1 MQRLLDLLQYYKD
14 AIHVIRDDLSIL
26 QQSFEESEVVTDES
40 IFLRS
45 SVDRLSVDR
54 LSVDGKEK
62 TRRRSSASQPAPT
75 PASTEPKKRI
85 FSQFRFSYV
94 IDACTLQLRLGR
106 TDYRLLL
113 QRSAAYADA
122 TELQLDCDA
131 FAFSRE
137 GEDALEMVRCDEKA
151 FSAVVSLLATTECS
165 VAVTNCQVVV
175 DMAAVKRLADETL
188 CFLNAFHLPVSL
200 AKALSGEEPSGER
213 PSGEEPSR
221 LKALITVRHATLQY
235 RYAPAV
241 GDWRGLD
248 RRSSTA

>member
-14 AIHVIRDDLSIL
+14 AIHVIRDDLSLL

-45 SVDRLSVDR
+45 SVDRLSVDA
-54 LSVDGKEK
+54 KEK
-62 TRRRSSASQPAPT
+62 TRRRSSASQPPST
-75 PASTEPKKRI
+75 PAATEPKKRI

-94 IDACTLQLRLGR
+94 IDACTLGLRLGR
-106 TDYRLLL
+106 TDYCLLL
-113 QRSAAYADA
+113 RRSAAYADA

-151 FSAVVSLLATTECS
+151 FNAVVSL
-165 VAVTNCQVVV
+165 
-175 DMAAVKRLADETL
+175 
-188 CFLNAFHLPVSL
+188 
-200 AKALSGEEPSGER
+200 AKGLSGETPSGERPSGER
-213 PSGEEPSR
+213 PSGEEPCR
-221 LKALITVRHATLQY
+221 LKALITVRQASLQY
-235 RYAPAV
+235 RYTPTV
-241 GDWRGLD
+241 GEWRGLD

>member
-14 AIHVIRDDLSIL
+14 AIHVIRDDLSLL

-45 SVDRLSVDR
+45 SVDRLSVDA
-54 LSVDGKEK
+54 KEK

-75 PASTEPKKRI
+75 PAATEPKKRI

-94 IDACTLQLRLGR
+94 IDACTLGLCLGR
-106 TDYRLLL
+106 TDYCLLL
-113 QRSAAYADA
+113 RRSTAYADA

-151 FSAVVSLLATTECS
+151 FNAVVSLLATTECS

-175 DMAAVKRLADETL
+175 DMAAVKRLVDETL

-200 AKALSGEEPSGER
+200 AKGLSGETPSGER
-213 PSGEEPSR
+213 PSGEEPNR
-221 LKALITVRHATLQY
+221 LKALITVRQASLQY
-235 RYAPAV
+235 RYTPTV

>member
-14 AIHVIRDDLSIL
+14 AILVIRDDLSLL

-45 SVDRLSVDR
+45 SVDRLSVDA
-54 LSVDGKEK
+54 KEK
-62 TRRRSSASQPAPT
+62 TRRRSSASQPPST
-75 PASTEPKKRI
+75 PAATEPKKRI

-94 IDACTLQLRLGR
+94 IDACTLACASIAR
-106 TDYRLLL
+106 TTASCCGGARPTRTR
-113 QRSAAYADA
+113 RSCSW
-122 TELQLDCDA
+122 TGDA

-151 FSAVVSLLATTECS
+151 FNAVVSLLATTECS

-175 DMAAVKRLADETL
+175 DMAAVKRLVDETF

-200 AKALSGEEPSGER
+200 AKGLSGETPSGERPSGER
-213 PSGEEPSR
+213 PSGEEPNR
-221 LKALITVRHATLQY
+221 LKALITVRQASLQY
-235 RYAPAV
+235 RYAPTV
-241 GDWRGLD
+241 GE
-248 RRSSTA
+248 